1 MISERIASDRPILRV
16 WPVFLLVWCS
26 ACVEEQTE
34 FGYISE
40 RTAAIEGVPPRGLS
54 SVSVEVICGAD
65 GCQTDVRDVQV
76 LRAGV
81 TPDEWEPYENIR
93 MQNERRAEFREQTEE
108 VIASLEARCA
118 ETSEGWD
125 VDDDGWP
132 MDEARVTVILEE
144 QPFDFYRLR
153 GARNRSGSESL
164 EALKKERTDQLAPT
178 QDAVGAAIGALGG
191 TVMGSLR
198 LVNAIHAAIPTCSV
212 RELASLPTV
221 VGLDLLEP
229 NGEKTSGVDGRGR
242 RWGVGLPSG
251 SYLDLDGGEGSWR
264 SSSDRVRFGVIETN
278 SLNTS
283 HLSFRDGAGTGSR
296 VVDTDRCA
304 YWFPTWYRC
313 INSATT
319 TSGTHGTGVTHTI
332 LGDLT
337 QGQDPLIAG
346 TIDREVRSGIA
357 REAVVH
363 YYSSAD
369 QFATSVAI
377 DEATLDNG
385 IDIINMSIAPSG
397 LVHCTMSSHN
407 TVREEIEAATN
418 AGILVVVSAGNE
430 AEPDPACFTSTPP
443 SGYNTACTVND
454 YAYYPDSLAVG
465 GSNDAASLTALETV
479 SRHLCSGRGG
489 KSVTLHGG
497 RTVTTRP
504 VDLITNYTHDM
515 LASNGPDGYV
525 TWSGTSFSAP
535 AVAGLAALFVD
546 WAHDR
551 GGWGGLEEDPYAI
564 RTALSWMGDGRED
577 FLGPAELV
585 STVGPAFGFGNIRFA
600 NLDALGVGGGF
611 ALRRVNMAPGTE
623 DLEWPV
629 GSTATAVQGW
639 KMVALVD
646 RNSYSGAPDLL
657 VQLVDKCPPGGGE
670 TVVLTAD
677 RGALK
682 YRMRMSSGMM
692 STHFRDRCLSVRVTV
707 EHASGPFVFYGAD
720 GFYTVPR
727 LNHDA
732 SVSP

>member
-1 MISERIASDRPILRV
+1 MFIKCSAVGPALYRA
-16 WPVFLLVWCS
+16 WPVLLLAS
-26 ACVEEQTE
+26 SFACVDASSDYES
-34 FGYISE
+34 FGELSG
-40 RTAAIEGVPPRGLS
+40 AIE
-54 SVSVEVICGAD
+54 SVKPAVLPNISVEVICGS
-65 GCQTDVRDVQV
+65 GSCETHVREVEVVQAGGKPDAREDFENV
-76 LRAGV
+76 RA
-81 TPDEWEPYENIR
+81 
-93 MQNERRAEFREQTEE
+93 QNERRAEFREQTES

-118 ETSEGWD
+118 ETDEGWH
-125 VDDDGWP
+125 VDEDGWP
-132 MDEARVTVILEE
+132 MDEARITVILEE

-164 EALKKERTDQLAPT
+164 EALKRERADQLAPS
-178 QDAVGAAIGALGG
+178 QDAVGAVVRALGG
-191 TVMGSLR
+191 TVIGRLR
-198 LVNAIHAAIPTCSV
+198 LVNAIHVVLPTCSV

-221 VGLDLLEP
+221 VGLDLVEEH
-229 NGEKTSGVDGRGR
+229 GEKATGVDGRGR

-251 SYLDLDGGEGSWR
+251 NYLDLNGGEGSWR
-264 SSSDRVRFGVIETN
+264 SSSERVRFGVIETN

-283 HLSFRDGAGTGSR
+283 HLSFRDGAGTASR

-319 TSGTHGTGVTHTI
+319 TAGTHGTGVTHAI

-337 QGQDPLIAG
+337 QGQDVSIAG
-346 TIDREVRSGIA
+346 TIDREARSGVA

-385 IDIINMSIAPSG
+385 IDIINMSIGPSD

-407 TVREEIEAATN
+407 TVREEIEAATS

-430 AEPDPACFTSTPP
+430 AEPDPDCFTGTPP

-479 SRHLCSGRGG
+479 SRHHCSGRGG

-497 RTVTTRP
+497 RGVTTRP
-504 VDLITNYTHDM
+504 VDLITNYSHDM
-515 LASNGPDGYV
+515 LALNGPDGYGS
-525 TWSGTSFSAP
+525 WAGTSFAAP
-535 AVAGLAALFVD
+535 TVAGLAALFVD

-551 GGWGGLEEDPYAI
+551 GGFGGLEEDPYAI

-585 STVGPAFGFGNIRFA
+585 STVGPAFGFGNVRFA
-600 NLDALGVGGGF
+600 NLDALGVGSGF
-611 ALRRVNMAPGTE
+611 GIRRVTLQPGAIE
-623 DLEWPV
+623 EWPV
-629 GSTATAVQGW
+629 GSTSSAIQGW
-639 KMVALVD
+639 KMVGLVD

-657 VQLVDKCPPGGGE
+657 IQLVDTCPTGGGE
-670 TVVLTAD
+670 AVVLSAD

-692 STHFRDRCLSVRVTV
+692 ATHFRGRCLRVRVTV
-707 EHASGPFVFYGAD
+707 EHASGPVLFYGAD
-720 GFYTVPR
+720 GYYTVPR